1 MKKDEKI
8 VLSEKQIPD
17 KWYNIQA
24 DLPYPLEP
32 PMNPQTKK
40 PLDPKD
46 LEPIFPKEIIKQE
59 LSLDKWIDI
68 PDEVRQIYKI
78 WRPTPLHRALRL
90 EKALGTPA
98 RIYYKD
104 ESLSPPGSHKSNSS
118 VAQAYYNKK
127 EGVKRICTE
136 TGAGQWGSAL
146 AFACNIFKLK
156 CTVYMVKVSYEQKP
170 FRKSLMHVWGAEV
183 FSSPTDK
190 TESGRRIRAAH
201 PDTHGSLGIAI
212 SEAVEDAVTHHDA
225 KYSLGSVLNHV
236 LMHQSVIGL
245 EVKQQLKM
253 AGEKPDVLV
262 GAVGGGSNFAGLFFP
277 FVKDKLKGKKIEFVA
292 VEPTAC
298 PTMTRGPFCY
308 DFGDTA
314 KLTPLL
320 KMYTLGHSF
329 IPPGIHAGG
338 LRYHGCAP
346 LVSLLVNKGVVR
358 PMSVHQTDTFKAA
371 LLFAQT
377 EGHLPAPETAHAIQ
391 AGIVEALRAKKEKKS
406 KCIVINYSGH
416 GHFDLTAYD
425 NYMEGKLQDFHYPKE
440 MIYQALEE
448 LKNLGVN

>member
-1 MKKDEKI
+1 MTDEKI
-8 VLSEKQIPD
+8 MLKEKDIPSS
-17 KWYNIQA
+17 WYNVQA
-24 DLPYPLEP
+24 DLPFRLDP
-32 PMNPQTKK
+32 PINPQTKK

-46 LEPIFPKEIIKQE
+46 LSPIFPKELIKQE
-59 LSLDKWIDI
+59 LSLERFIDI

-90 EKALGTPA
+90 EKALKTPA

-104 ESLSPPGSHKSNSS
+104 ESLSPPGSHKTNTSI
-118 VAQAYYNKK
+118 AQAYYNSK

-146 AFACNIFKLK
+146 AFACNIFKMK

-170 FRKSLMHVWGAEV
+170 FRKSLMHIWGAEV
-183 FSSPTDK
+183 YPSPTNK
-190 TESGRRIRAAH
+190 THAGREILKKH
-201 PDTHGSLGIAI
+201 PHTLGSLGIAI
-212 SEAVEDAVTHHDA
+212 SEAVEDAATHDDA

-236 LMHQSVIGL
+236 LLHQSVIGL
-245 EVKQQLKM
+245 ETKKQLKL

-262 GAVGGGSNFAGLFFP
+262 GCVGGGSNFAGLVFP
-277 FVKDKLKGKKIEFVA
+277 FVKDKLKNKKLDIIA

-298 PTMTRGPFCY
+298 PTMTKGPYCY

-329 IPPGIHAGG
+329 VPPGIHAGG

-346 LVSLLVNKGVVR
+346 LVSLLLNKKIARAV
-358 PMSVHQTDTFKAA
+358 SVHQTDIFKAA
-371 LLFAQT
+371 ILFAKT
-377 EGHLPAPETAHAIQ
+377 EGHLPAPETAHAICV
-391 AGIVEALRAKKEKKS
+391 GINEALRAKKEKKS

-416 GHFDLTAYD
+416 GHFDLAAYD
-425 NYMEGKLQDFHYPKE
+425 NYLAGHLKDFDYPKE
-440 MIYQALEE
+440 MIHRALLE
-448 LKNLGVN
+448 LKCLGV

>member
-1 MKKDEKI
+1 MSDEKI
-8 VLSEKQIPD
+8 LLSEKDIPQR
-17 KWYNIQA
+17 WYNIQA
-24 DLPYPLEP
+24 DLPYRLDP
-32 PMNPQTKK
+32 PIHPGTKK

-46 LEPIFPKEIIKQE
+46 LEPIFPKELIRQE
-59 LSLDKWIDI
+59 LTLERWTDI
-68 PDEVRQIYKI
+68 PDEIRQIYKI
-78 WRPTPLHRALRL
+78 WRPTPLHRAARL
-90 EKALGTPA
+90 EKALKTPA

-104 ESLSPPGSHKSNSS
+104 ESLSPPGSHKTNTA

-127 EGVKRICTE
+127 AGVKRICTE

-170 FRKSLMHVWGAEV
+170 FRKSLIHIWGAEV
-183 FSSPTDK
+183 FPSPTDK
-190 TESGRRIRAAH
+190 TEAGRSIRKLH
-201 PDTHGSLGIAI
+201 PDTPGSLGIAI
-212 SEAVEDAVTHHDA
+212 SEAVEDAAAHGDA

-236 LMHQSVIGL
+236 LLHQSVIGL
-245 EVKQQLKM
+245 EVKRQLKL
-253 AGEKPDVLV
+253 AGEKPDILV
-262 GAVGGGSNFAGLFFP
+262 GCVGGGSNFAGLVFP
-277 FVKDKLKGKKIEFVA
+277 FVKDKLKGAKIDLLA

-314 KLTPLL
+314 KLTPLI

-346 LVSLLVNKGVVR
+346 LVSLLLSKGVVR
-358 PMSVHQTDTFKAA
+358 PVSVCQTDIFKSAI
-371 LLFAQT
+371 LFAET
-377 EGHLPAPETAHAIQ
+377 EGHLPAPETAHAIHV
-391 AGIVEALRAKKEKKS
+391 AVTEALRAKKQKKS

-416 GHFDLTAYD
+416 GHFDLAAYD
-425 NYMEGKLQDFHYPKE
+425 NFLEGKLQDFHYPKE
-440 MIYQALEE
+440 MIHKALDE
-448 LKNLGVN
+448 LKRIGV